1 MKPAVKW
8 AVRRG
13 KRTFT
18 IDMLAVREQVAANT
32 LPDAD
37 RRLIDRV
44 LPGVLKPL
52 AREIALGA
60 VLRTMATPCP
70 ACGYGDHE
78 VCKVIGHTYP
88 IQDPYACQHCGSI
101 SVPLSRHTC
110 PYNAGPKPDPSEPA
124 GNAENGA
131 AKPLKGHILE

>member
-8 AVRRG
+8 TVRRG

-18 IDMLAVREQVAANT
+18 IDMLAVREHVAANT

-37 RRLIDRV
+37 RKLIDRV

-60 VLRTMATPCP
+60 VLGNNCN
-70 ACGYGDHE
+70 
-78 VCKVIGHTYP
+78 VCRRPGCDGIGKH
-88 IQDPYACQHCGSI
+88 
-101 SVPLSRHTC
+101 
-110 PYNAGPKPDPSEPA
+110 
-124 GNAENGA
+124 
-131 AKPLKGHILE
+131 